1 MRHTKIIYSDLLFR
15 SVSKRRGEFMDP
27 RITEHAHILV
37 DYSCEVKEG
46 DHVVVT
52 IEDHGTELAREIVRI
67 VALRGGTTVIVQ
79 KSSETER
86 ALLDVT
92 PASQGLGFPDHYYEM
107 IKTTDVYIGIRST
120 ANTRALGNVDP
131 DTFIQYQKMQNP
143 IRQELLKKRWCGTI
157 TPTYAFAQEAGMSLE
172 EYEDFVYGA
181 IIRDWEKEAELM
193 YRIKEIVDRGKEVT
207 ISGQD
212 TDLTLSIEG
221 RRAVAATGKHDM
233 PSGEVYTA
241 PVDDSAEGYIS
252 FDVPVMVSGSLIE
265 GVRLTFKEGEVVESS
280 AEKGERLLNTLIS
293 TDDGSRRLGELGI
306 GTNRGI
312 TTFTNNILLDEKIG
326 DTIHLA
332 LGNAY
337 PDCRG
342 INVSAIHM
350 DIIKTMRTGQVLIDG
365 EILQEDGKWAWEL
378 ET

>member
-1 MRHTKIIYSDLLFR
+1 
-15 SVSKRRGEFMDP
+15 MDP
-27 RITEHAHILV
+27 RIVEHAHILV
-37 DYSCEVKEG
+37 GYSCEVGEG

-52 IEDHGTELAREIVRI
+52 VEDEGIELAREIVRH
-67 VALRGGTTVIVQ
+67 VAVRGGTTVIVQ
-79 KSSETER
+79 KSTETER
-86 ALLDVT
+86 ALMDAI
-92 PASQGLGFPDHYYEM
+92 PAHGVGFPDHYYEM
-107 IKTTDVYIGIRST
+107 IKHTDVYIGIRST

-131 DTFIQYQKMQNP
+131 DAFVQYQKMQNP
-143 IRQELLKKRWCGTI
+143 IRQDLLKKRWCGTI
-157 TPTYAFAQEAGMSLE
+157 TPTQAFAQEAGMSLS
-172 EYEDFVYGA
+172 EYENFIYGA
-181 IIRDWEKEAELM
+181 IIRNWEKEAELM
-193 YRIKEIVDRGKEVT
+193 YRVKEIMDRGKEVT
-207 ISGQD
+207 ISGKD
-212 TDLTLSIEG
+212 TNLTLSIEE
-221 RRAVAATGKHDM
+221 RKAVAATGKHDM

-265 GVRLTFKEGEVVESS
+265 GVRLAFHEGEVVEST
-280 AEKGERLLNTLIS
+280 AQKGERLLKKVIS
-293 TDDGSRRLGELGI
+293 TDEGSKRLGELGI

-350 DIIKTMRTGQVLIDG
+350 DIVKTMKPGQVLIDG
-365 EILQEDGKWAWEL
+365 EILQKDGKWAWEL
-378 ET
+378 DS